1 MAGVGFGQLTVM
13 KDGSTP
19 MTTITGSN
27 IQFSVPTNP
36 LLKDPHS
43 FVDSTYKLVC
53 YEVYNSATT
62 STASGTTSGAN
73 GVSFTDGS
81 TDTTLSGLINRMYP
95 TGITGVAINDGS
107 GYGTGD
113 DDYVV
118 DGKDAT
124 LYFSEGDKAYDDG
137 GNLIGTVNS
146 VTSTTIVFKANALV
160 AVSNN
165 EILRSNVSDSYDDYL
180 SNLGR
185 TKPYRLRVFDAER
198 AIGQELSTINSNI
211 GTNDFFVVI
220 HADDANLHHVAKI
233 TSVVAADNTT
243 IYDYLEFD
251 PPMVSD
257 VPINTKFAIYKG
269 PPVTRTDA
277 VAVAYGLLNT
287 STNFDSS
294 GDGSD
299 DITVNKHIE
308 YTYLTAP
315 NFYFYNDRLRK
326 DDELDHDTKYAIRR
340 TILQNDNSTE
350 QHSVSI
356 FTTKSEYN
364 KFISD
369 TGAYNHHG
377 LLVDNLRTADE
388 ITFTMSGETITQDD
402 AIAYRRYIDDNGG
415 DATPFSLS
423 SSYTESYT
431 PDSTVWAD
439 FARNVCRE
447 RIGKNTTA
455 FGDGPKRYLYY
466 DDSPAKNEIIP
477 RVMDVQFSDSIT
489 SAGSYAEIKIADPQN
504 IMAKKIKLYDPITLK
519 QFIGRGEITHL
530 ENSKLF
536 GTITSQSSGDTVF
549 VFDGLE
555 DGKDLRTLLVFGSIF
570 ETIRINSHRYR
581 ISAIGVPS
589 NGSQQVTI
597 SHYRASTAS
606 SFSAGGLRENLT
618 SANAHRKTWSKLTS
632 TLMVDFTIDTEI
644 DYDGTL
650 PLSGDIVIGTHPITY
665 NGTALTAFTESRI
678 NGIELILLGN
688 DNFSGQRVKVKYG
701 DANNG
706 YVKLQDFTRSHYSTL
721 SQGTGLT
728 TNNMVQ
734 GYFPVD
740 VMTNIAGS
748 ATYQAAI
755 NLADTSLKTPS
766 LLDYFSG
773 GFVVEKTI
781 FKGKVETL
789 EEKVDFGGVHLV
801 EVTGRSDISKLLN
814 PILNKGYTFSED
826 WVYSTLSPYQ
836 EIIDTGRNTADTVEI
851 GLVPIVA
858 SATGILNGDIVFN
871 SSGRFMGIC
880 GNGGST
886 FKLEDGSLAYSGN
899 SKDIFKS
906 TSNLLETNVA
916 NHILFGKAITSNPLL
931 TNAPTPLKGATNKG
945 FFFTGGNRL
954 TFKITSELLD
964 STEGSTLI
972 GTSASTESAARGYF
986 LDEIRDV
993 GDLDIGFYGK
1003 PRDKTIHT
1011 INSLSHYNVVSIETG
1026 EGEVA
1031 IELAPN
1037 CPAILARVDR
1047 NANDVRFE
1055 TVTVTTTQID
1065 AASED
1070 DSSQTFFDGTTYAVG
1085 HRNLITVD
1093 TGSPNTNFGEG
1104 SAVYKSDGSFVGSI
1118 WKILAVGS
1126 TLTGSY
1132 PDDVVP
1138 TEWQVLFESAL
1149 PVSLTENEQ
1158 LYVSNNYTHGMYF
1171 INTQGLNDG
1180 GLLMH
1185 THPTLGNSRKPVRF
1199 TGNFTTAYKSITP
1212 SIENKATSDRF
1223 GEPIYRYIDLQ
1234 KGAKGGLKRTARN
1247 KVTGQ
1252 KHLDYKV
1259 SAGNIHA
1266 YAPAFKAKQGIVG
1279 TFHQPVPNTKDSKS
1293 DDFTGGG
1300 IGRPESRG
1308 VGPAHGSNTLD
1319 EFVKNKGYSHYSRIG
1334 KRHSTVA
1341 HPWNVITSTVTNIGD
1356 GDSFGLGTTNVFN
1369 KLSYW
1374 RWGNPIERLKNT
1386 IERLDPKV
1394 ISYHIFSPCD
1404 LFPESMSRPNHLG
1417 YTTRDLTDYNLV
1429 LHDSGAYGK
1438 SNLLHESYAGS
1449 LPSHEMTDES
1459 YETVPITY
1467 SSITG
1472 DQIKRF
1478 GLMRL
1483 IELTFDWHFNV
1494 IDAENPPNDETNI
1507 TGEDMY
1513 QFFPTKT
1520 MDALAPA
1527 GSYKIT
1533 SWDSITVANVQKYT
1547 GGAWGTPNEATIDA
1561 DFHPQSNEA
1570 GATVFYTETG
1580 DFIGNVSS
1588 VSGSASTG
1596 AGKITIVGGVTQLPT
1611 GTDSLYTGVI
1621 FEQIYNENSSGKGRF
1636 SNTMRGVGDAQSTV
1650 SSTIR
1655 KYSQLKG
1662 AVFSGRYF
1670 GGTNYAVNCKDIT
1683 TNFST
1688 ASGSIGVTKT
1698 GDNVTTLQSEFA
1710 TGDFTGNPAS
1720 TGNGIITNISIN
1732 TSNLAVG
1739 DYVFSGEVS
1748 GKINSIDSSSQVTLD
1763 VNSTGTTSGQT
1774 IYYVRDDNIALLR
1787 LPPIFDNIDGTW
1799 TGNPFMFEDPD
1810 SVYVTQAR
1818 HAQGDM
1824 FFTSRVMYYLS
1835 KGLHI
1840 YRGTKAVVLDRFSI
1854 EDSGLEKLS
1863 AGMVF
1868 PVSDMFYKHYQDGS
1882 NNAHVELFLK
1892 MSSKKF
1898 QSDATDTTE
1907 YPTTGPYIQ
1916 FANKDLNGT
1925 VNTNVTT
1932 ENASNNVA
1940 DGAKV
1945 VFKPLLH
1952 LNQGGYTSDTPPQTE
1967 FCVIDFGED
1976 DGDDI
1981 LPSGYST
1988 TDDTGSV
1995 GKITITL
2002 DGSTGDADENSWLL
2016 FSPNL
2021 TGYYLVSTEGY
2032 DQEGNRNSADTNAY
2046 PSGTW
2051 ANGTA
2056 DAANAH
2062 YPFLASPEGLVPKH
2076 IMNVISHEVVLGNES
2091 DDDAGTA
2098 GNTGV
2103 AYNVIQKHVLIVDNI
2118 NTSTTFLSNYYMI
2131 MKPAETCIYPN
2142 SPHDKIDLYK
2152 CSSKYTKQAF
2162 SDDMYSTTSHVNIW
2176 DGENAGGFK
2185 EHIGFNEAV
2194 QSMYVLVNTDST
2206 SSDIQLVPRGVEDIA
2221 NTGAVYG
2228 TSSPTFNYYS
2238 TLFGADKRF
2247 EDGISY
2253 DVLLNDGDVNDRKQM
2268 NVSVSSVSNEL
2279 KCRLDFGS
2287 KFNNKM
2293 AGIVSVGEIF
2303 IVKTPLPSKIKRPVK
2318 ANIASTV
2325 TIAMEAEDIVKDIMK
2340 THDIDFT
2347 ETSLEFPYFT
2357 GPKFN
2362 GSDLYNSI
2370 KYLLDYKNKRM
2381 IVSPKGITFRTD
2393 SSDLDYSPIRISEK
2407 NSTVKVIDLHKEDS
2421 RYDFYNEIIVYGR
2434 DVKSIRRLS
2443 RSIKEIGKKT
2453 LEHVDE
2459 TIVEQTEADAKALKL
2474 LNLHGKSN
2482 FRITVKIP
2490 ISNVE
2495 LLRVGDIVTMHF
2507 PNKDIPNGRYLIFEI
2522 RYDNM
2527 GIMELEVGAYNKGL
2541 TDSIAELM
2549 VKNKKTLS
2557 FLRSTK
2563 FKATDESSNFFD
2575 SVKIKD
2581 IKLTVSKTG
2590 VFGTPFTIGF
2600 NYAVNVASNSVG
2612 FNPSLGSVGTE
2623 VILEEELF

>member
-1 MAGVGFGQLTVM
+1 MAGVGLYQLTVM
-13 KDGSTP
+13 KEGSTP

-36 LLKDPHS
+36 LLKDKNS
-43 FVDSTYKLVC
+43 FAVSSFKLVC
-53 YEVYNSATT
+53 YEIYNSATAP
-62 STASGTTSGAN
+62 TASGTSSSAN
-73 GVSFTDGS
+73 GVSNSDGS
-81 TDTTLSGLINRMYP
+81 SDATLSGLVNKAYP
-95 TGITGVAINDGS
+95 TGITGVAINNGG
-107 GYGTGD
+107 GYSTSND
-113 DDYVV
+113 TFTV
-118 DGKDAT
+118 DGRDAT
-124 LYFSEGDKAYDDG
+124 LYFSEGDEVFDDG
-137 GNLIGTVNS
+137 GNLIGTINA
-146 VTSTTIVFKANALV
+146 VTSTSIELKANALV
-160 AVSNN
+160 AVSDD
-165 EILRSNVSDSYDDYL
+165 EVLRSNASDSFDDYL

-198 AIGQELSTINSNI
+198 AIGQEMSTLNTNI
-211 GTNDFFVVI
+211 ATNDFFVVI
-220 HADDANLHHVAKI
+220 HADNANLHHVAKI
-233 TSVVAADNTT
+233 TNVIASDGGTHDF
-243 IYDYLEFD
+243 IEFD
-251 PPMVSD
+251 PPMAAD
-257 VPINTKFAIYKG
+257 IPINTKFSIYKG
-269 PPVTRTDA
+269 PLKTRTDA

-287 STNFDSS
+287 ETNFDSS

-308 YTYLTAP
+308 YTYVAAP

-326 DDELDHDTKYAIRR
+326 DDQLDHDTKYAIRR
-340 TILQNDNSTE
+340 TILKSDNSE
-350 QHSVSI
+350 DHSVSI
-356 FTTKSEYN
+356 FTTKSEFG

-369 TGAYNHHG
+369 TGEYNHHG

-388 ITFTMSGETITQDD
+388 VTLTVAGQTITQDNVT
-402 AIAYRRYIDDNGG
+402 AYRRYVDDNDG
-415 DATPFSLS
+415 DATPFGLS
-423 SSYTESYT
+423 SKTVSYD
-431 PDSTVWAD
+431 PDTTVWAD
-439 FARNVCRE
+439 FALNISRE
-447 RIGKNTTA
+447 RSGKITTA

-466 DDSPAKNEIIP
+466 DDSAIKNEIIP

-489 SAGSYAEIKIADPQN
+489 DAGSYAEIKIADTQN
-504 IMAKKIKLYDPITLK
+504 IMAKKIKIYDPIELK
-519 QFIGRGEITHL
+519 QLVSRGEITHL

-536 GTITSQSSGDTVF
+536 GTITSQSSGDTVL

-555 DGKDLRTLLVFGSIF
+555 EGQDLRTLLAFGSLF

-581 ISAIGVPS
+581 ISAIGAPS

-597 SHYRASTAS
+597 SHHRASDAS
-606 SFSAGGLRENLT
+606 SFSSGGLQENLT
-618 SANAHRKTWSKLTS
+618 SAVAHRRTWSKLTS
-632 TLMVDFTIDTEI
+632 TLMVDFTIDTQI
-644 DYDGTL
+644 SYNSL
-650 PLSGDIVIGTHPITY
+650 PLSADIVIGSDTLSY
-665 NGTALTAFTESRI
+665 NGVALTDFSESRI
-678 NGIELILLGN
+678 NGLELTLLGN
-688 DNFSGQRVKVKYG
+688 NNFRGQRVKVKYG
-701 DANNG
+701 DAKNG

-740 VMTNIAGS
+740 VMTNIAGVT
-748 ATYQAAI
+748 TYQSAV
-755 NLADTSLKTPS
+755 NLTDTSLKTPS

-789 EEKVDFGGVHLV
+789 EEKTEFGGSQILNI
-801 EVTGRSDISKLLN
+801 TGRSDISKLLN
-814 PILNKGYTFSED
+814 PVLNKGFKFSED

-836 EIIDTGRNTADTVEI
+836 EITDSTKNTAETVEI
-851 GLVPIVA
+851 GEVAIDA
-858 SATGILNGDIVFN
+858 SASGILTGDIIFN
-871 SSGRFMGIC
+871 SSGRFMGVC
-880 GNGGST
+880 GDSGST
-886 FKLEDGSLAYSGN
+886 FKLEDGSLSYSGN

-906 TSNLLETNVA
+906 TYNLLDSNITGSSA
-916 NHILFGKAITSNPLL
+916 SSSSNHILFGKAITSNPLL
-931 TNAPTPLKGATNKG
+931 INTPTPLKGVSDKG

-972 GTSASTESAARGYF
+972 GTSSSSDGRARGYF

-993 GDLDIGFYGK
+993 GDLDIGFYAK
-1003 PRDKTIHT
+1003 ARDEGIHT
-1011 INSLSHYNVVSIETG
+1011 INSLSHYTVVNIESG

-1047 NANDVRFE
+1047 NANDIRFE

-1065 AASED
+1065 AASDD

-1085 HRNLITVD
+1085 HRNSITVD
-1093 TGSPNTNFGEG
+1093 TGSPNVNIGEG
-1104 SAVYKSDGSFVGSI
+1104 NPVYKSDGTFVGII
-1118 WKILAVGS
+1118 WKILAV
-1126 TLTGSY
+1126 TGATTPS
-1132 PDDVVP
+1132 
-1138 TEWQVLFESAL
+1138 EWQVLFYSAL

-1158 LYVSNNYTHGMYF
+1158 LYVCNTKYTHGMYF

-1185 THPTLGNSRKPVRF
+1185 VHPSLGNSRKPIRF

-1212 SIENKATSDRF
+1212 TIENKSTSDRY

-1234 KGAKGGLKRTARN
+1234 RGTKGGLRRTTNNR
-1247 KVTGQ
+1247 VTGQ
-1252 KHLDYKV
+1252 KHLEYKV
-1259 SAGNIHA
+1259 QSGNIHA

-1279 TFHQPVPNTKDSKS
+1279 TFHQPVPITKDSKS
-1293 DDFTGGG
+1293 DDFNGGG

-1319 EFVKNKGYSHYSRIG
+1319 ESIKNKGYSHFSRIAKIAAVSG
-1334 KRHSTVA
+1334 NAWAIDAATGTGFGDGASHGAS
-1341 HPWNVITSTVTNIGD
+1341 VTNIYGKVD
-1356 GDSFGLGTTNVFN
+1356 N
-1369 KLSYW
+1369 W
-1374 RWGNPIERLKNT
+1374 RWGNPLEKLKN
-1386 IERLDPKV
+1386 IVERLDPKT
-1394 ISYHIFSPCD
+1394 ISYHLFSPCD

-1417 YTTRDLTDYNLV
+1417 YAARDLTDYNLV
-1429 LHDSGAYGK
+1429 LHDRGAYRR
-1438 SNLLHESYAGS
+1438 SDVLHESYAGS
-1449 LPSHEMTDES
+1449 LSSHEMTDES
-1459 YETVPITY
+1459 FETVPITS

-1494 IDAENPPNDETNI
+1494 IDAENPPEDDTSIDGDDE
-1507 TGEDMY
+1507 Y
-1513 QFFPTKT
+1513 QFFPSRAMNTYT
-1520 MDALAPA
+1520 PA

-1547 GGAWGTPNEATIDA
+1547 SGSWGTPNEATIDA
-1561 DFHPQSNEA
+1561 DFANQTNEA
-1570 GATVFYTETG
+1570 GAGILYTETG
-1580 DFIGNVSS
+1580 DLIGYVGS
-1588 VSGSASTG
+1588 SGSASSADGKLTITG
-1596 AGKITIVGGVTQLPT
+1596 GGSPVTQFPT
-1611 GTDSLYTGVI
+1611 GSDSLYTGVVFQFRHI
-1621 FEQIYNENSSGKGRF
+1621 KTNINQGKF
-1636 SNTMRGVGDAQSTV
+1636 SNVLRGVGEADSTV
-1650 SSTIR
+1650 ATSTS
-1655 KYSQLKG
+1655 KYHQLKG

-1670 GGTNYAVNCKDIT
+1670 GGANYDDNAKDT
-1683 TNFST
+1683 TLNFST
-1688 ASGSIGVTKT
+1688 ASGSIGFAKT
-1698 GDNVTTLQSEFA
+1698 GDNATTIQSEFA
-1710 TGDFTGNPAS
+1710 TGSFTGNPAS
-1720 TGNGIITNISIN
+1720 TGSGVITNISIN

-1739 DYVFSGEVS
+1739 DYVFSSEVS
-1748 GKINSIDSSSQVTLD
+1748 GAIASIDASDEITLD
-1763 VNSTGTTSGQT
+1763 VNNTGTTAGQT
-1774 IYYVRDDNIALLR
+1774 IFYVRDDNLALLR
-1787 LPPIFDNIDGTW
+1787 LPPVFDNISGTW
-1799 TGNPFMFEDPD
+1799 TGNPFLFEDPD
-1810 SVYVTQAR
+1810 SVYATQTH

-1835 KGLHI
+1835 QGLHI

-1854 EDSGLEKLS
+1854 EDTTSETLS
-1863 AGMVF
+1863 KGMVF
-1868 PVSDMFYKHYQDGS
+1868 PVSDMFYKHYQSGS
-1882 NNAHVELFLK
+1882 SNQHVELFLK

-1898 QSDATDTTE
+1898 QSNASDATE

-1916 FANKDLNGT
+1916 FANKNSNGV

-1932 ENASNNVA
+1932 ENAANNVG

-1952 LNQGGYTSDTPPQTE
+1952 LNQGGYSSDTPVQNE

-1988 TDDTGSV
+1988 SANTGSV

-2032 DQEGNRNSADTNAY
+2032 DQDGNRNSNDNAAY
-2046 PSGTW
+2046 PTGTW
-2051 ANGTA
+2051 SNGTA
-2056 DAANAH
+2056 NADNAH
-2062 YPFLASPEGLVPKH
+2062 LPFLASPEGLIPKH
-2076 IMNVISHEVVLGNES
+2076 IMHVISHEIVLGNES
-2091 DDDAGTA
+2091 DGDAGTA
-2098 GNTGV
+2098 GNDGTP
-2103 AYNVIQKHVLIVDNI
+2103 YNTTQKHILIVDNL
-2118 NTSTTFLSNYYMI
+2118 NTSSTFISNYYMI
-2131 MKPAETCIYPN
+2131 MRPAETCIYPN
-2142 SPHDKIDLYK
+2142 TPHNKIDLYK
-2152 CSSKYTKQAF
+2152 CSSKYTKQAY
-2162 SDDMYSTTSHVNIW
+2162 SDEMYSTTAHINIW
-2176 DGENAGGFK
+2176 NGENVGGFK
-2185 EHIGFNEAV
+2185 NRIGFNEAV

-2206 SSDIQLVPRGVEDIA
+2206 SSDIQLVPRGVENIA
-2221 NTGAVYG
+2221 NTGSTYG

-2238 TLFGADKRF
+2238 TLFGKDKRF

-2253 DVLLNDGDVNDRKQM
+2253 DVLLNDGDVNERKQM
-2268 NVSVSSVSNEL
+2268 GVSVSAIANEL
-2279 KCRLDFGS
+2279 KCRLNFGS
-2287 KFNNKM
+2287 KFSNKM

-2303 IVKTPLPSKIKRPVK
+2303 TVKTPLPSKIRNPVK

-2325 TIAMEAEDIVKDIMK
+2325 TIASEAEDIVKNIMK

-2347 ETSLEFPYFT
+2347 ETALEYPYFT
-2357 GPKFN
+2357 GPEFN
-2362 GSDLYNSI
+2362 GTDLYNSI
-2370 KYLLDYKNKRM
+2370 KYLLDFKDKRL
-2381 IVSPKGITFRTD
+2381 IVKPSGITLRPDT
-2393 SSDLDYSPIRISEK
+2393 SDLDYSPIRISEK
-2407 NSTVKVIDLHKEDS
+2407 DSTVQVIDVHKEDS

-2434 DVKSIRRLS
+2434 DVKSIRRLN
-2443 RSIKEIGKKT
+2443 RSVKEIGRKT

-2459 TIVEQTEADAKALKL
+2459 TIVTQTEADSKALKL
-2474 LNLHGKSN
+2474 LNLHSKST

-2490 ISNVE
+2490 ITNVE
-2495 LLRVGDIVTMHF
+2495 LLRVGDIITMHF
-2507 PNKDIPNGRYLIFEI
+2507 PNKNIPNGEYLIFEI
-2522 RYDNM
+2522 RYNNM

-2557 FLRSTK
+2557 FLRSTR
-2563 FKATDESSNFFD
+2563 FKAVDESSNFFD
-2575 SVKIKD
+2575 TVKIRD

-2623 VILEEELF
+2623 IILEEELV